1 MMKIINRVVLFL
13 VVFVLFSCYTRRSTN
28 LLQERKSLPQY
39 SPTAVTDY
47 VLQPNDELVIR
58 VITNNA
64 SLQYMFPF
72 SSTSGRNINSYRIF
86 EDGTADFPYITRVPL
101 AGKTVKE
108 AEAILCGRLKEFA
121 DDVEVKLALK
131 NQTFCVIGE
140 AGRGY
145 FPIYK
150 ERLNIFQA
158 LAMAGGIGDG
168 AAFGEVKIIRQTEKG
183 TVVKTFDIRTKS
195 IIDSEFYYIQP
206 NDVIYVDVA
215 KRKFWMSEN
224 LMQFV
229 GLITSSITLL
239 VVLLTVK

>member
-39 SPTAVTDY
+39 SSTAVTDY

-101 AGKTVKE
+101 AGKTIKE
-108 AEAILCGRLKEFA
+108 AEAILRGRLKEFA

-131 NQTFCVIGE
+131 NQ
-140 AGRGY
+140 
-145 FPIYK
+145 
-150 ERLNIFQA
+150 IFFRRWLWRA
-158 LAMAGGIGDG
+158 
-168 AAFGEVKIIRQTEKG
+168 V
-183 TVVKTFDIRTKS
+183 
-195 IIDSEFYYIQP
+195 
-206 NDVIYVDVA
+206 
-215 KRKFWMSEN
+215 
-224 LMQFV
+224 
-229 GLITSSITLL
+229 
-239 VVLLTVK
+239 

>member
-39 SPTAVTDY
+39 SPTTVTDY

-168 AAFGEVKIIRQTEKG
+168 AAFSEVKIIRQTERG
-183 TVVKTFDIRTKS
+183 TVVKTFVGKS
-195 IIDSEFYYIQP
+195 DAVCGIDYF
-206 NDVIYVDVA
+206 VDNPFGCSFD
-215 KRKFWMSEN
+215 RK
-224 LMQFV
+224 
-229 GLITSSITLL
+229 I
-239 VVLLTVK
+239 KK

>member
-1 MMKIINRVVLFL
+1 MMKIINSIVLFL

-39 SPTAVTDY
+39 SSTAVTDY

-72 SSTSGRNINSYRIF
+72 RNINSYRIF

-101 AGKTVKE
+101 AGKNIKE
-108 AEAILCGRLKEFA
+108 AEAILRGRLKEFA

-168 AAFGEVKIIRQTEKG
+168 ASFGEVKIIRQTEKG